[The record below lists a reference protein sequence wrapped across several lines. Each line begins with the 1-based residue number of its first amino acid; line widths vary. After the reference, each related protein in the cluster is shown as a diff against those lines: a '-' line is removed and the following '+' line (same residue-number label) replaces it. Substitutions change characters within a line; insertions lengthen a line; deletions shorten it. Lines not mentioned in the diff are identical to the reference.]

1 MKNAKLLLLVAL
13 FTLVQ
18 VSILGCNTT
27 EYKDSNNQV
36 NKGGNLI
43 RTSRYEDPSCKWP
56 EGQMVYSRL
65 SEVKTNYI
73 NQDSLQKRTFD
84 SFSKFGNGIHLIWP
98 GNLIQGNS
106 ITTGELASIPIGENG
121 RNSIEVKI
129 DAFSSSSTISSSQ
142 VIENPT
148 AGRVQNALEIA
159 LEGYYSSNTS
169 FPANYSIDVRR
180 AFNSKQLQLA
190 LNVGYTGAAGV
201 DIGASFGINFSKNKT
216 YYAVTL
222 KQKFFNVSVYPKS
235 SLQGDLGW
243 VKKEYPTS
251 VINSYMAQNNPPV
264 YIASVTYGRLYTL
277 VYESN
282 ETSFDL
288 EQALNFAYKN
298 PTIALTASQKL
309 KYNTTLQNARVYV
322 KQLGGNA
329 AAGLVTA
336 FENEAGNFDKIRG
349 FVVNGAEV
357 SKNNPGYPIEYSAA
371 YIGTNQPVTVE
382 VDEKI
387 RYEEYE
393 AIPYLADTYEEAR
406 NKINYVKRESGG
418 GNSAKIIIYN
428 NTNHEIVL
436 KSETAWYGSSFYN
449 RPPSKIPAGK
459 YGFVLAVHKKGEATG
474 TFNQVSYLLEDT
486 ILSFGS
492 YIPWSQFRTNNV
504 LVDFKEINEYNLYNK
519 SIRPFIERVQG
530 DIRIRGR
537 IDTGDNPFVFF
548 TIRQY

>member
-1 MKNAKLLLLVAL
+1 MKNVQLLLVLAL

-18 VSILGCNTT
+18 VSSLSCNTT
-27 EYKDSNNQV
+27 EYQDSDTQLNSEN
-36 NKGGNLI
+36 NLI
-43 RTSRYEDPSCKWP
+43 HKSRYENPSCKGF
-56 EGQMVYSRL
+56 ERKLFYFRQSRT
-65 SEVKTNYI
+65 KIKDTNR
-73 NQDSLQKRTFD
+73 DSLQKKKFD

-98 GNLIQGNS
+98 GNLIQRNS

-148 AGRVQNALEIA
+148 AGRVQSALEIA

-190 LNVGYTGAAGV
+190 LNVGYTGADGV

-222 KQKFFNVSVYPKS
+222 KQNFFNVSVYPKS

-243 VKKEYPTS
+243 VKKEYPAR
-251 VINSYMAQNNPPV
+251 VISNYIAQNNPPV

-277 VYESN
+277 VYESD

-298 PTIALTASQKL
+298 PTISLTVSQKL
-309 KYNTTLQNARVYV
+309 KFNTTLQNARVYV

-329 AAGLVTA
+329 AAGLLTA

-382 VDEKI
+382 VEEKI
-387 RYEEYE
+387 WYEEEE

-406 NKINYVKRESGG
+406 TKIDYLRREYGG
-418 GNSAKIIIYN
+418 GSAAKIIIYN
-428 NTNHEIVL
+428 NTNHEIIVRN
-436 KSETAWYGSSFYN
+436 ETAWYGSSFYN
-449 RPPSKIPAGK
+449 MPPSKIPAGK
-459 YGFVLAVHKKGEATG
+459 YGFVLAVHKRGEATG
-474 TFNQVSYLLEDT
+474 TYNQISYVLEDT
-486 ILSFGS
+486 VLSFGT
-492 YIPWSQFRTNNV
+492 YVPWSQFRTNNV

-519 SIRPFIERVQG
+519 STRPSIERIQG
-530 DIRIRGR
+530 DIRIKGR

-548 TIRQY
+548 TIRQ